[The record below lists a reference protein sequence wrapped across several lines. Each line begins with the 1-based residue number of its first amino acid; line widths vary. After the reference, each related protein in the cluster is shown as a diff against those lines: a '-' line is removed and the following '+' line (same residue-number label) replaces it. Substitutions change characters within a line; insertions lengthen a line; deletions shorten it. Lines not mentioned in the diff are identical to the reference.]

1 MAEPVD
7 RVAARVL
14 VVDDSER
21 VLLLEGLDPADPSRS
36 TFWFTPGGG
45 LEPGESFEDGA
56 RRELAEETGLVPE
69 RLTGP
74 VHERVA
80 VFDFEGVTY
89 RQSERFFAARVPAG
103 RAIVSDGFTDVER
116 RAVVG
121 HRWWSIPELRATTA
135 AVYPECLAD
144 LLTGLPLDGVTC

>member
-7 RVAARVL
+7 RTAARVL

-21 VLLLEGLDPADPSRS
+21 VLLFEGLDPADPTRK

-45 LEPGESFEDGA
+45 LEPGESYEEGA
-56 RRELAEETGLVPE
+56 RRELAEETGLVPDQ
-69 RLTGP
+69 LQGP

-89 RQSERFFAARVPAG
+89 RQSEQFFTARVPSG
-103 RAIVSDGFTDVER
+103 GGIVSDGFTEVER
-116 RAVVG
+116 RAVLR
-121 HRWWSIPELRATTA
+121 HRWWTLAELRTTTA
-135 AVYPECLAD
+135 AVYPEGLAD
-144 LLTGLPLDGVTC
+144 ILTSVAC